1 MSIESLR
8 DLPRGEKLKLME
20 ALWDELSRPD
30 EEFESPAWHARELA
44 ATERRL
50 AEGREQVMDW
60 DAAKV
65 SLRPKL
71 NEGAD
76 IDIRLQ

>member
-30 EEFESPAWHARELA
+30 EEFESPAWHAREFA

-65 SLRPKL
+65 SLRAKA
-71 NEGAD
+71 E
-76 IDIRLQ
+76 

>member
-65 SLRPKL
+65 SLRAKA
-71 NEGAD
+71 E
-76 IDIRLQ
+76 